1 MHTKSTIC
9 KAVEKKGR
17 KGEKK
22 KRKKSTRSEGCLQRR
37 PEFRTMSFPAV
48 SGLFFFCAQLK
59 AVGGSETSSWLCL
72 LWEQS
77 VIYE

>member
-1 MHTKSTIC
+1 MQTKSTIC
-9 KAVEKKGR
+9 KAVEKKER

-48 SGLFFFCAQLK
+48 SGLFFLLCPAK
-59 AVGGSETSSWLCL
+59 GSGRIRDLILALFTLGT
-72 LWEQS
+72 
-77 VIYE
+77 IGDI